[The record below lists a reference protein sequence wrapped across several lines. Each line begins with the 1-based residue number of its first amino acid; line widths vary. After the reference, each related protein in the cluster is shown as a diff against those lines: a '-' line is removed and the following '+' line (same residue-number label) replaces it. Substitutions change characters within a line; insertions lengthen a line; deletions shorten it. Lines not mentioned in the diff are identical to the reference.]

1 MSSTSSKQRLAT
13 STSTGPVA
21 NSGPMT
27 NPTKDS
33 LEIELDVLYSWL
45 DELVATNKRRMVQQ
59 RIMEIEEDI
68 LHYYPD

>member
-1 MSSTSSKQRLAT
+1 
-13 STSTGPVA
+13 
-21 NSGPMT
+21 MT